1 MTVKLSRR
9 ELGVLAL
16 VPRTAAQD
24 NSSEPDYRREAVDAR
39 LKQTEALARREVPMS
54 TEPAFVFKP

>member
-9 ELGVLAL
+9 ELSVLAL
-16 VPRTAAQD
+16 VPCALAQD
-24 NSSEPDYRREAVDAR
+24 AAPEPDYNREALDAR
-39 LKQTEALARREVPMS
+39 RKQTGALARREVPMS